1 MRIKSAMLL
10 TAVSLIGIAPAGAQ
24 SAVPQRSTVLSFQ
37 PLSAML
43 TLYAGEIEQRVGS
56 KVTIGAGGSHWAYG
70 SDDEFKYTS
79 GDLKLRFYPEGHA
92 LTGFAFGI
100 QGGYTKV
107 SESFFNQSLGGEKQ
121 EHTGGAGT
129 AGVSVDYNLLL
140 GESRSYYL
148 GIGAGAK
155 KLFIDS
161 EKFHDPT
168 FAYPTARLSLG
179 YAF

>member
-1 MRIKSAMLL
+1 MRTASVVLL
-10 TAVSLIGIAPAGAQ
+10 TAVSLLGAAPAAAQ
-24 SAVPQRSTVLSFQ
+24 SAVPQRSTVISFQ
-37 PLSAML
+37 PLSAMI

-56 KVTIGAGGSHWAYG
+56 KVTLGAGGSHWGYG
-70 SDDEFKYTS
+70 SDNEFKYTS

-107 SESFFNQSLGGEKQ
+107 SESWFNQALGGER
-121 EHTGGAGT
+121 ETHTGGAGT
-129 AGVSVDYNLLL
+129 AGISVDYNLLL
-140 GESRSYYL
+140 GESLTYYV
-148 GIGAGAK
+148 GVGAGAK

-161 EKFHDPT
+161 EKFRDPT